1 MQWFVRNAIMFLIKE
16 LICVS
21 SMITGLK
28 KPCLYMN
35 LARQLWIQYTG
46 LFFFSFS
53 FEKTEI

>member
-21 SMITGLK
+21 SMIIGLK

-35 LARQLWIQYTG
+35 LARPLWIQYTG